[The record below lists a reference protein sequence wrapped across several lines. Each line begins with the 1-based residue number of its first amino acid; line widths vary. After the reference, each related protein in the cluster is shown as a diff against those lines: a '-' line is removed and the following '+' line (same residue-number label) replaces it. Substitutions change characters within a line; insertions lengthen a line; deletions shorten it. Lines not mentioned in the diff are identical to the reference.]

1 MTNSNITLS
10 IVIIMATIV
19 IGVVTVFFYNI
30 TFGPGITRGSEE
42 VQREQQTSFMEEQI
56 SSGSDG
62 YQQVNVSLNGFP
74 LVADISITGEQKTRG
89 LSVKDT
95 LNENEGMLFV
105 FENEAEHIFWMKD
118 MRFPIDIIWLDSNK
132 TIIHIEHNVQ
142 PCSFGSFCPTYK
154 PDGNSLYVLET
165 VAGFANK
172 YAIVQGTQAEFELDA

>member
-1 MTNSNITLS
+1 
-10 IVIIMATIV
+10 
-19 IGVVTVFFYNI
+19 
-30 TFGPGITRGSEE
+30 
-42 VQREQQTSFMEEQI
+42 
-56 SSGSDG
+56 
-62 YQQVNVSLNGFP
+62 
-74 LVADISITGEQKTRG
+74 
-89 LSVKDT
+89 
-95 LNENEGMLFV
+95 MLFV